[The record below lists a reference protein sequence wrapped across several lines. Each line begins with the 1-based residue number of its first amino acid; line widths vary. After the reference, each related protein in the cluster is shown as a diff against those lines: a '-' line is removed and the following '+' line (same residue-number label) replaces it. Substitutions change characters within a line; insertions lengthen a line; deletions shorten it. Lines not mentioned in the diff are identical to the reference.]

1 MKRKV
6 FKVVSVILTV
16 ILLASVSVTSVDARQ
31 EGGRGRRNVL
41 TPTMQY
47 IDAEVKVING
57 QPVIV
62 VETKKGYVNV
72 PFALS
77 GDVLVQGNG
86 VVVQTED
93 GFVVVPLEDF
103 EVAVVDGEVVLVAEV
118 NPKHI
123 LWGAG
128 IGAVGGAGL
137 NLIHV
142 GMTDA
147 VFCWR
152 HFGSAI
158 VQGAAGGA
166 LAAATGK
173 LTTPR

>member
-1 MKRKV
+1 MSV
-6 FKVVSVILTV
+6 F
-16 ILLASVSVTSVDARQ
+16 VTPAAAGQ
-31 EGGRGRRNVL
+31 ESGGKRRNVP
-41 TPTMQY
+41 TPEIQHL
-47 IDAEVKVING
+47 DAEVKIING
-57 QPVIV
+57 QPVIII
-62 VETKKGYVNV
+62 ETEEGYLNV

-158 VQGAAGGA
+158 VQGAAGTA